1 MKHASL
7 ERPQIPRVAL
17 GQFFARLWS
26 QTHDHVKLKN
36 SPSRCGK
43 ARGTQLAFGI
53 EIGILSYMDNR
64 TEKRRTG
71 DVGEDL
77 AVKFLVKH
85 GYRVTGRNYL
95 KKFGELDIICE
106 KDGKIHFVE
115 VKTVSRGTPQNVSR
129 VTPLD
134 EYRPEDNLHPWK
146 LKRIKRAIQVYLE
159 EKKVSRD
166 FEFHAILVILNTER
180 KTAQVKMLKNLII

>member
-1 MKHASL
+1 
-7 ERPQIPRVAL
+7 
-17 GQFFARLWS
+17 
-26 QTHDHVKLKN
+26 
-36 SPSRCGK
+36 
-43 ARGTQLAFGI
+43 
-53 EIGILSYMDNR
+53 MDSR

-71 DVGEDL
+71 DIGEDL
-77 AVKFLVKH
+77 AAKFLVKH

-115 VKTVSRGTPQNVSR
+115 VKTVSPRKRACPFQQNVSR
-129 VTPLD
+129 VTFD

-159 EKKVSRD
+159 EKKVSQD
-166 FEFHAILVILNTER
+166 MEFHAILVILDREK
-180 KTAQVKMLKNLII
+180 KTAKIKMLKNLII